1 METIAFQRQAQ
12 LLELAQ
18 KDNVYQVWSQSYENC
33 RESFY
38 QLAVSQ
44 PEEIRNMLY
53 GYADCGRMMMLR
65 MVNLTCEHMVFPKE

>member
-38 QLAVSQ
+38 QFAVSQ

-53 GYADCGRMMMLR
+53 GYADCGRMMMQR
-65 MVNLTCEHMVFPKE
+65 MVNLACEHMVFPKE